1 VAGEEVLMS
10 VPKGRR
16 QESRFE
22 AQHNFYKVRAEVT
35 ALVLNDFGFSEE
47 KYRKKMEKY
56 RAAHAKDPNINDIVA
71 RWERKNESFKKWFID
86 EEARAIID
94 IMREIEKE
102 FTVGNSIF
110 PSETP
115 SKVVEFLIRR
125 QHVNRAIGLCYALKQ
140 EIHYVIRTLPVD
152 INKFERFAEMIDRQ
166 IALYKGVRQ
175 ADNRLIKPRKPQ
187 KSRTIEGEVTRL
199 FDSLANIIR
208 KIGKM
213 EQTADDGDQGDL

>member
-1 VAGEEVLMS
+1 MS

-35 ALVLNDFGFSEE
+35 ELVLNDFGFSEE

-56 RAAHAKDPNINDIVA
+56 RRDHAKDANIDDIVA

-115 SKVVEFLIRR
+115 AKVVEFLIRR
-125 QHVNRAIGLCYALKQ
+125 KHVNRAIGLCFALKQ

-152 INKFERFAEMIDRQ
+152 INKYERFAEMIDRQ

-187 KSRTIEGEVTRL
+187 KSRTIDGEVTRL

-213 EQTADDGDQGDL
+213 EQNAEDGEQGDL

>member
-1 VAGEEVLMS
+1 MS

-22 AQHNFYKVRAEVT
+22 AQHNFYKVRGEVT

-56 RAAHAKDPNINDIVA
+56 RAAHSKDVNIDDIVA
-71 RWERKNESFKKWFID
+71 RWERKNEAFKKWYID
-86 EEARAIID
+86 EEGRAVLD
-94 IMREIEKE
+94 IMREIEKA
-102 FTVGNSIF
+102 FTTGNSIF

-115 SKVVEFLIRR
+115 AKVLEFLVRR
-125 QHVNRAIGLCYALKQ
+125 WYMNRAIGLCYALKQ
-140 EIHYVIRTLPVD
+140 ELNYIIRTLPVD
-152 INKFERFAEMIDRQ
+152 INKYERFAEMIDRQ

-187 KSRTIEGEVTRL
+187 KARTIEGEATRL

-208 KIGKM
+208 KIAKT
-213 EQTADDGDQGDL
+213 ERNAEDGDQGDL